1 MCAVCI
7 VQVRKQDFHRVV
19 EPQKIQT
26 GREFVSSC
34 SQQGQL
40 WVQTW
45 LLRALSQWMLKISK
59 TAAFLG
65 SLTHCWTVL
74 KVKKF
79 LFESNMNVSWPSL
92 WPLSLFLPPHI
103 WERSGSTSSII
114 SLKVFGKL
122 LLKPSLLQVL
132 SLRAS
137 SWSHRASSPTVS
149 TLWILSWIHSNLLMS
164 FFLSGD
170 KNWTKYG
177 EFGLVSR
184 GQIPVSISWPW
195 SCSYR
200 PGSCWPP
207 ELLAQAHLTAH
218 HVFLRAAPSLSLCG
232 LLPIQELFCPRTS
245 TACLSLLK
253 FTRLLYIHSSSLSR
267 FLPLACPFLA
277 MSLPPSTWTCLPW
290 VWFYLHTW

>member
-132 SLRAS
+132 SLS
-137 SWSHRASSPTVS
+137 LITQGKFSHCLYSVD
-149 TLWILSWIHSNLLMS
+149 TLLNTLQFVDVFLLI
-164 FFLSGD
+164 
-170 KNWTKYG
+170 
-177 EFGLVSR
+177 R
-184 GQIPVSISWPW
+184 GQKLNKVWWIWP
-195 SCSYR
+195 S
-200 PGSCWPP
+200 
-207 ELLAQAHLTAH
+207 E
-218 HVFLRAAPSLSLCG
+218 
-232 LLPIQELFCPRTS
+232 
-245 TACLSLLK
+245 
-253 FTRLLYIHSSSLSR
+253 
-267 FLPLACPFLA
+267 
-277 MSLPPSTWTCLPW
+277 
-290 VWFYLHTW
+290 